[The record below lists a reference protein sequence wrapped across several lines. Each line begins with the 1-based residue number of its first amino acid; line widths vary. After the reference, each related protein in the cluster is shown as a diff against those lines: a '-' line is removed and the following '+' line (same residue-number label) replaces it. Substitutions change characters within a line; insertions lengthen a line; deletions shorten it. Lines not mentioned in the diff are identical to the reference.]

1 MSELPVVAVITA
13 KDGSA
18 DVVRDALS
26 ALVAP
31 TRAEDGCLSYA
42 LYESADTPG
51 VFVTVE
57 SWRHPADLEAHL
69 ASDHIA
75 QTFAV
80 AGEALAGQPMIH
92 SLTPID
98 V

>member
-13 KDGSA
+13 KEGSA
-18 DVVRDALS
+18 DVVRDALA

-31 TRAEDGCLSYA
+31 TRNEEGCLSYA
-42 LYESADTPG
+42 LYESAATPG

-57 SWRHPADLEAHL
+57 SWREQADLDAHMKTE
-69 ASDHIA
+69 HIA
-75 QTFAV
+75 RTFAV
-80 AGEALAGQPMIH
+80 AGEALAGAPVIH
-92 SLTPID
+92 PLRPID

>member
-1 MSELPVVAVITA
+1 MPELPVVAVITA
-13 KDGSA
+13 KEGSA
-18 DVVRDALS
+18 DVVREALT
-26 ALVAP
+26 ALVVP
-31 TRAEDGCLSYA
+31 TRDEDGCLSYA
-42 LYESADTPG
+42 LYESDQPG

-57 SWRHPADLEAHL
+57 SWRQPSDLEAHM

-75 QTFAV
+75 RTFAV
-80 AGEALAGQPMIH
+80 AGEALAGAPVIH

>member
-1 MSELPVVAVITA
+1 MPELPVVAVMTA

-42 LYESADTPG
+42 LYESATVPG
-51 VFVTVE
+51 VFVPVE
-57 SWRHPADLEAHL
+57 SWRDASDLEAHM

-75 QTFAV
+75 QTLAA
-80 AGEALAGQPMIH
+80 AGDALAEAPAIH
-92 SLTPID
+92 SLIPID

>member
-1 MSELPVVAVITA
+1 MPELPVVAVITA

-18 DVVRDALS
+18 DVVREALT

-31 TRAEDGCLSYA
+31 TRNEDGCLSYA
-42 LYESADTPG
+42 LYESADQPG

-57 SWRHPADLEAHL
+57 SWRHPSDLEAHM

-75 QTFAV
+75 RTFAV
-80 AGEALAGQPMIH
+80 AGEALAGAPVIH